1 MGEGISLMR
10 PGSTVVCINATNSCH
25 YLHVGMQLIVQ
36 DVVHTDDGR
45 IMVSFTSGP
54 ARMWPWEQFREA

>member
-1 MGEGISLMR
+1 MH
-10 PGSTVVCINATNSCH
+10 PGSTVICIDATNRCWF
-25 YLHVGMQLIVQ
+25 LRVGMRLIVQ

-54 ARMWPWEQFREA
+54 ARMWPWEQFEEACQ